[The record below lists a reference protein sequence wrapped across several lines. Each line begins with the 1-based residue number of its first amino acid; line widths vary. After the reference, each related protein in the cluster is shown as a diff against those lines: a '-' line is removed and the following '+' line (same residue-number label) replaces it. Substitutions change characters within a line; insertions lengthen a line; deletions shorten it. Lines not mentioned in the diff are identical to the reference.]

1 MALHPTD
8 EEDSKPEV
16 LTLFNRKK
24 EEQRKKQEQREKE
37 ERTKKKQAA
46 RKKVASAPPFQAILS
61 PVPHNKQKRN
71 TSMNWKIKDIE
82 LANISR
88 FRGELM
94 GAAMLFII
102 LFHVALPR
110 EDAFFGLRRMGNVGV
125 DMFLFLSGIGLW
137 FSWMKNPS
145 AKHFFIRRYLRIYPT
160 WLIIACLFYI
170 PSFQGGSTWNWIYL
184 FGEITINWGFWL
196 HDELNFWYI
205 PATMMLYLF
214 APAYMELIK
223 RHPIYR
229 WLPVVMIMWCILVQY
244 VTPIH
249 QAVGHL
255 EIFWSRVPIFFIGIN
270 MGEMVRQKQTLDGA
284 SIWMIWL
291 MFLMTLL
298 ASIFLEQEKHG
309 MFPLFLERMLYI
321 PLTITSILL
330 LNRIFRRTPGWFNK
344 GFMFVGALSLEC
356 YLLHIHFV
364 LKYIEPYHLGYW
376 PTFFICIGIT
386 LPAAW
391 ILSKIAGWISKELA
405 KFIK

>member
-1 MALHPTD
+1 M
-8 EEDSKPEV
+8 
-16 LTLFNRKK
+16 
-24 EEQRKKQEQREKE
+24 
-37 ERTKKKQAA
+37 
-46 RKKVASAPPFQAILS
+46 
-61 PVPHNKQKRN
+61 
-71 TSMNWKIKDIE
+71 KIKDIE

-170 PSFQGGSTWNWIYL
+170 PSFQGGSTWNWINL

-196 HDELNFWYI
+196 
-205 PATMMLYLF
+205 
-214 APAYMELIK
+214 
-223 RHPIYR
+223 
-229 WLPVVMIMWCILVQY
+229 MIMWCILVQY

-270 MGEMVRQKQTLDGA
+270 MGEMVRQKQTLDGT

-330 LNRIFRRTPGWFNK
+330 LNRIFRRTPSWFNK

-364 LKYIEPYHLGYW
+364 LKYIEPHHLGYW

-391 ILSKIAGWISKELA
+391 ILSKIAGWISKELS

>member
-1 MALHPTD
+1 M
-8 EEDSKPEV
+8 
-16 LTLFNRKK
+16 
-24 EEQRKKQEQREKE
+24 
-37 ERTKKKQAA
+37 
-46 RKKVASAPPFQAILS
+46 
-61 PVPHNKQKRN
+61 
-71 TSMNWKIKDIE
+71 KIPSIE
-82 LANISR
+82 LGNISR
-88 FRGELM
+88 FRAEQM
-94 GAAMLFII
+94 GAAMLFVI
-102 LFHVALPR
+102 LFHVALDRGDP
-110 EDAFFGLRRMGNVGV
+110 FYGLRRCGNVGV
-125 DMFLFLSGIGLW
+125 DIFLFLSGVGLW
-137 FSWMKNPS
+137 FAWSKTPS
-145 AKHFFIRRYLRIYPT
+145 VSHFYRRRLIRILPT
-160 WLIIACLFYI
+160 WLICSTAFYLRD
-170 PSFQGGSTWNWIYL
+170 YL
-184 FGEITINWGFWL
+184 GARRFSKDIVDLIGDITINWDFWL
-196 HDELNFWYI
+196 HDELTFWYV
-205 PATMMLYLF
+205 PAIMALYLV
-214 APAYMELIK
+214 APWYMRLIE
-223 RHPIYR
+223 RYPTYR
-229 WLPVVMIMWCILVQY
+229 WLPMLMVVWCVMVQW
-244 VTPIH
+244 VLPIH
-249 QAVGHL
+249 AAVGHL

-270 MGEMVRQKQTLDGA
+270 MGEMVRQKQTLDGT

-330 LNRIFRRTPGWFNK
+330 LNRIFRRTPSWFNK

>member
-8 EEDSKPEV
+8 EEDSKSEA

-46 RKKVASAPPFQAILS
+46 RKKAASAPPFQAIPS
-61 PVPHNKQKRN
+61 PVPHNKPKRN

-137 FSWMKNPS
+137 FSWMKNSS

-170 PSFQGGSTWNWIYL
+170 PTFQGGSTWNWIYL

-214 APAYMELIK
+214 APAYMELLR

-270 MGEMVRQKQTLDGA
+270 MGEMVRQKQTLDGT